1 MMKLLLA
8 VINRSDAPTVS
19 GALTKA
25 GYPSTLTNSTGGF
38 FNRDNCVL
46 FAGVDDNRVQSVLK
60 IIKDNT
66 KSCIESV
73 PKDVSIGNFKLPSQ
87 IKIGGAV
94 VFVMDVEQFARL

>member
-1 MMKLLLA
+1 MKLLLV
-8 VINRSDAPTVS
+8 VINKSDAPVVS
-19 GALTKA
+19 GALTRA
-25 GYPSTLTNSTGGF
+25 GYSSTLTNSYGGF

-60 IIKDNT
+60 IIKENT

-73 PKDVSIGNFKLPSQ
+73 PEDVSIGDFKLPSQ

-94 VFVMDVEQFARL
+94 AFVIGVEQFIKL